1 MQEIEKYAQ
10 ENVNRLLVANKCD
23 AADKRKVTYEEG
35 FELAK
40 SYNIPFIE
48 ASAKTALNIE

>member
-1 MQEIEKYAQ
+1 MYIQNRYAQ

-35 FELAK
+35 FELGR
-40 SYNIPFIE
+40 IE
-48 ASAKTALNIE
+48 LN